1 MDRWE
6 NKTPEERAQIQKR
19 QKEIADR
26 WSKQQAQKKS
36 QILNLHLRENVSANV
51 DEIILM
57 VKVDRGKDHTEID
70 FYEY

>member
-26 WSKQQAQKKS
+26 WSKQQAQKKKPNS
-36 QILNLHLRENVSANV
+36 EAASKGERERELGRDNS
-51 DEIILM
+51 
-57 VKVDRGKDHTEID
+57 RGQGR
-70 FYEY
+70 

>member
-26 WSKQQAQKKS
+26 WSKQQAQKKKPNS
-36 QILNLHLRENVSANV
+36 EDASKGKRER
-51 DEIILM
+51 ELG
-57 VKVDRGKDHTEID
+57 RDHTRGQGR
-70 FYEY
+70 

>member
-26 WSKQQAQKKS
+26 WSKQQAQKKKPNS
-36 QILNLHLRENVSANV
+36 EATSKGERER
-51 DEIILM
+51 E
-57 VKVDRGKDHTEID
+57 RGRDHTHGQGR
-70 FYEY
+70 